1 MSNSNKIKGI
11 SRRDFLKG
19 TAAGA
24 LGVAAAGLLGGCAST
39 TEKQECPPCESTS
52 SASSAGWPAV
62 EALEPK
68 VPMEG
73 VVAFVKEPIAD
84 SEIVKTENVDVV
96 VCGMGPAGFA
106 ASIASAQQG
115 LKTVVLEKGQ
125 VGTYRSATIG
135 GLTDRIHKK
144 YGVEFDTKQW
154 LDDAMVNSMFYGNQ
168 AIYQRWID
176 TQEEAINWFLDLFGL
191 PDEDFK
197 LTFAAGDFPDFYEP
211 YDITSL
217 SRSWNTSINI
227 RWLRRKSS
235 SC

>member
-1 MSNSNKIKGI
+1 MSMSWCAVWGRPV
-11 SRRDFLKG
+11 SRRP
-19 TAAGA
+19 
-24 LGVAAAGLLGGCAST
+24 S
-39 TEKQECPPCESTS
+39 
-52 SASSAGWPAV
+52 PAR
-62 EALEPK
+62 
-68 VPMEG
+68 
-73 VVAFVKEPIAD
+73 
-84 SEIVKTENVDVV
+84 
-96 VCGMGPAGFA
+96 
-106 ASIASAQQG
+106 QQG

-144 YGVEFDTKQW
+144 YGVEFDAKQW

-211 YDITSL
+211 YDPTSL

-227 RWLRRKSS
+227 PLAPAEIVELLRARSRRPARSADGNSS
-235 SC
+235 LPAD

>member
-24 LGVAAAGLLGGCAST
+24 LGVAAAGLLGGCTST
-39 TEKQECPPCESTS
+39 PEKQECPPCEPTS

-135 GLTDRIHKK
+135 GLTDRIHKIPVSGDERDWTAIRFVPRSASE
-144 YGVEFDTKQW
+144 YSCFRYPGSGETAARHYPFDDEPAGCQIPALACQSVST
-154 LDDAMVNSMFYGNQ
+154 LF
-168 AIYQRWID
+168 
-176 TQEEAINWFLDLFGL
+176 FL
-191 PDEDFK
+191 
-197 LTFAAGDFPDFYEP
+197 
-211 YDITSL
+211 L
-217 SRSWNTSINI
+217 SFRTV
-227 RWLRRKSS
+227 
-235 SC
+235 